1 MTEPTLPPI
10 PTTEDAAED
19 MNVNNENSTKPHSEK
34 STKEIYK
41 ERALVWYKRSAEQG
55 NVESIIRIGD
65 YYYYGW
71 GIPVNFAK
79 SVERYRDAGD
89 RAHPQALFNL
99 GYMHE
104 NGLSIPKDFH
114 LAKRYYDQAATHSDK
129 AWVPVQIALVHLHI
143 RMWYDEYALN
153 GDLMVY
159 GYKIEDIL
167 LTVLVGLLTLL
178 FYLRMQ
184 AVAAPPPQ

>member
-1 MTEPTLPPI
+1 M
-10 PTTEDAAED
+10 
-19 MNVNNENSTKPHSEK
+19 
-34 STKEIYK
+34 
-41 ERALVWYKRSAEQG
+41 VWQQL
-55 NVESIIRIGD
+55 
-65 YYYYGW
+65 
-71 GIPVNFAK
+71 
-79 SVERYRDAGD
+79 GD
-89 RAHPQALFNL
+89 RSGLAGTRSQFLVALSSCLPIAESFFSL
-99 GYMHE
+99 CQQF
-104 NGLSIPKDFH
+104 LPH
-114 LAKRYYDQAATHSDK
+114 LRHRATAAFVCCLLLRYYDQAATHSDK